1 MKTNH
6 KFAHFGI
13 LMTVT
18 ACLLAAPSSHAQTFA
33 GQEKLTTTPAS
44 FEAIIYPVSTRPA
57 TIRVNFNNPTAGGI
71 RVVIRDEKGRE
82 IYSEFETVAQYRQ
95 RFDLSPMP
103 AGKYT
108 IELKKRDDHFAQTFT
123 IEKPTTSYITMG
135 NQPVMKKIEPPVDK
149 KLIVSQ

>member
-6 KFAHFGI
+6 KFAHFSI
-13 LMTVT
+13 LMAVTV
-18 ACLLAAPSSHAQTFA
+18 CLLSAPSSHAQTFT
-33 GQEKLTTTPAS
+33 GQEKLTTTPVS
-44 FEAIIYPVSTRPA
+44 FEAVVYPVVNRQA
-57 TIRVNFNNPTAGGI
+57 TIRVNFNNPTAGGV

-82 IYSEFETVAQYRQ
+82 IYSEFETLSRYSR

-108 IELKKRDDHFAQTFT
+108 VVLSKANDRYSQTFT
-123 IEKPTTSYITMG
+123 IEPPTTSYITME